1 MGGLVEEVGIPIT
14 RVFDDAAGTTGL
26 DSSGYC
32 LKISATAEL
41 TKSAA
46 GSAAYGFAYED
57 TKNVLY
63 KGDTTLYT
71 QYEIDPELA
80 VIREGEVD
88 ARLELNANRAT
99 NIHVGDI
106 MAVAPTTA
114 GTIAHWED
122 NTAQGTAHGTFTL
135 ANWMAA
141 RSEIVGIAEEAC
153 LATADPADGDY
164 MLHIRVQIYGD
175 ES

>member
-1 MGGLVEEVGIPIT
+1 MAGLLDEVGVPIS
-14 RVFDDAAGTTGL
+14 RVFDDSAGTGGL
-26 DSSGYC
+26 DTAGYC

-46 GSAAYGFAYED
+46 GSAAYGFAYTN

-63 KGDTTLYT
+63 LGDTALYT
-71 QYEIDPELA
+71 QYLIDPEMA
-80 VIREGEVD
+80 VIREGEID
-88 ARLELNANRAT
+88 AELEAHGNRT
-99 NIHVGDI
+99 TDIHVGDVV
-106 MAVAPTTA
+106 AVAPSTA

-122 NTAQGTAHGTFTL
+122 NTAQGTAQGSFTL

-153 LATADPADGDY
+153 LASADPTDGDGK
-164 MLHIRVQIYGD
+164 LHIRVQIFGD
-175 ES
+175 ET